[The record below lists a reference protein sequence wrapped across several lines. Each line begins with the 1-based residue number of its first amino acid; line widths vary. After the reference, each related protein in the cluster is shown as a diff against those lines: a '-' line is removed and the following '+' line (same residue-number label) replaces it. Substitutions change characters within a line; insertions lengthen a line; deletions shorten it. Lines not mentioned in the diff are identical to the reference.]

1 MLRKLLAIAL
11 CALMMLSCCGM
22 AVAEEEIELTLH
34 FWFDGTD
41 LEDWQAIVDEF
52 EAANPGVTVTLQST
66 PWNDYWTKLQ
76 TQMTSNSIADVYGM
90 VSMYSAD
97 YIKNGAAYN
106 LSELAANDPDF
117 IGFDTYY
124 DAIMGAYQDAEGS
137 YYYLPYDMSTMLIA
151 VNKTLMAENGIEYKP
166 EGYTKEEIL
175 EMGAALKEKGIY
187 VLSGMNKQDWA
198 YYDILTRSGCE
209 ILDENGLLKLD
220 TPEIAEVTQFYVDLM
235 VDGYHPLGGD
245 TTDYFASGMALMTCV
260 NPEGLSMLV
269 QNLPD
274 YEIDVIATYPTE
286 VEDGKVIAEGG
297 AFGIA
302 PYCEHPEMALK
313 LISHLTGPDA
323 SIRKVAS
330 TFRGVPTVNDPAA
343 TEAFLTSENGC
354 EHAQFFLDLLAEGTR
369 PDYPN
374 RTAVET
380 EMATWLSLA
389 YSGDMTAEEAL
400 AEFQTVADELM
411 AE

>member
-124 DAIMGAYQDAEGS
+124 DAIMGAYQDEEGS

-151 VNKTLMAENGIEYKP
+151 VNKTLMEENGIEYKP

-187 VLSGMNKQDWA
+187 VLCGMDKKDW
-198 YYDILTRSGCE
+198 G
-209 ILDENGLLKLD
+209 
-220 TPEIAEVTQFYVDLM
+220 
-235 VDGYHPLGGD
+235 
-245 TTDYFASGMALMTCV
+245 
-260 NPEGLSMLV
+260 
-269 QNLPD
+269 
-274 YEIDVIATYPTE
+274 
-286 VEDGKVIAEGG
+286 
-297 AFGIA
+297 
-302 PYCEHPEMALK
+302 
-313 LISHLTGPDA
+313 
-323 SIRKVAS
+323 
-330 TFRGVPTVNDPAA
+330 
-343 TEAFLTSENGC
+343 
-354 EHAQFFLDLLAEGTR
+354 
-369 PDYPN
+369 
-374 RTAVET
+374 
-380 EMATWLSLA
+380 
-389 YSGDMTAEEAL
+389 
-400 AEFQTVADELM
+400 
-411 AE
+411 